1 MKKTIAIL
9 FISLYVFSATELN
22 QFFKLPILFEHFSE
36 HKSENKNITFLQ
48 FLKIHYQGN
57 HAPDSDDLK
66 DKRLPFK
73 SHGNS
78 FSTQIFAVLPAFS
91 EIEIPVFS
99 DNTKSVTIHKN
110 QFIPTLQL
118 ESIWQPP
125 KSC

>member
-36 HKSENKNITFLQ
+36 HKTENKNITFLQ

-57 HAPDSDDLK
+57 QIPDDDDFK

-78 FSTQIFAVLPAFS
+78 FSTQIFAVLPAFT

-99 DNTKSVTIHKN
+99 DNNKSVTIHKN

>member
-1 MKKTIAIL
+1 
-9 FISLYVFSATELN
+9 VFSATELN
-22 QFFKLPILFEHFSE
+22 QFFKLPVLFEHFSE
-36 HKSENKNITFLQ
+36 HRTENKNITFLQ

-57 HAPDSDDLK
+57 HAPDNDDLK

-91 EIEIPVFS
+91 EIEIPVFT
-99 DNTKSVTIHKN
+99 DNNKSVTIHKN
-110 QFIPTLQL
+110 QFITTLQL

>member
-36 HKSENKNITFLQ
+36 HKTENKNITFLQ
-48 FLKIHYQGN
+48 FLKIHYQGD
-57 HAPDSDDLK
+57 HTPDNDDLK

-91 EIEIPVFS
+91 EIEIPLFS
-99 DNTKSVTIHKN
+99 DNSKSVTIHTN
-110 QFIPTLQL
+110 QFIPTLKL

-125 KSC
+125 KYC

>member
-1 MKKTIAIL
+1 LKKSIAIL
-9 FISLYVFSATELN
+9 FISLYVLSATELN

-36 HKSENKNITFLQ
+36 HKTENKNITFLQ

-57 HAPDSDDLK
+57 HAPDSDDSQ
-66 DKRLPFK
+66 DKKLPFK
-73 SHGNS
+73 SQGNS

-91 EIEIPVFS
+91 EIEIPMFS
-99 DNTKSVTIHKN
+99 DNKKSKAIYKN
-110 QFIPTLQL
+110 QSIPTLQL

>member
-1 MKKTIAIL
+1 VKKTIAIL

-36 HKSENKNITFLQ
+36 HKTENKNITFLQ

-57 HAPDSDDLK
+57 HAPDNDDLK

-91 EIEIPVFS
+91 EIEIPVFT
-99 DNTKSVTIHKN
+99 DNNKSVTIHKN

>member
-9 FISLYVFSATELN
+9 FISLFVLSNTELN
-22 QFFKLPILFEHFSE
+22 QFFKLPVLFEHFSE
-36 HKSENKNITFLQ
+36 HKTENKNITFLQ

-73 SHGNS
+73 SQGNS

-91 EIEIPVFS
+91 EIEISLFS
-99 DNTKSVTIHKN
+99 DNKKSIAFYKN
-110 QFIPTLQL
+110 QFVPTFKL

>member
-9 FISLYVFSATELN
+9 FISLYVLSATELN

-36 HKSENKNITFLQ
+36 HKTENRNITFLQ

-57 HAPDSDDLK
+57 HTPDSDDLK

-78 FSTQIFAVLPAFS
+78 FSTQIFAVLPAFTV
-91 EIEIPVFS
+91 IEIPVFS
-99 DNTKSVTIHKN
+99 DNNKSIAIYKN

-125 KSC
+125 KNC

>member
-1 MKKTIAIL
+1 
-9 FISLYVFSATELN
+9 VFSATELN

-36 HKSENKNITFLQ
+36 HKTENKNITFLQ

-99 DNTKSVTIHKN
+99 DNNKSVALQKN

-125 KSC
+125 KYC

>member
-36 HKSENKNITFLQ
+36 HKTENKNITFLQ

-57 HAPDSDDLK
+57 QIPDDDDFK

-78 FSTQIFAVLPAFS
+78 FSTQIFAVLPAFT

-99 DNTKSVTIHKN
+99 DNNKSVTIHKN

-125 KSC
+125 KYC